1 MIKKTKLV
9 FILCVSLTVSACG
22 LCGQNITT
30 KSIYKD
36 ENKAIVTLIKD
47 CGATTVPTGTFYLIP
62 LESLDEIK
70 PESPKI
76 KKKYKLLSQERG
88 VFEFNWISKEDLEVV
103 YNFPVHGGRQGAFD
117 FQASHVDGVNIT
129 YRQKVR
135 Y

>member
-9 FILCVSLTVSACG
+9 FILCVSLTVSGCG

-30 KSIYKD
+30 TRIYKD

-62 LESLDEIK
+62 LEDLDEIDS
-70 PESPKI
+70 EDVKI
-76 KKKYKLLSQERG
+76 RQKYKIFSAERG
-88 VFEFNWISKEDLEVV
+88 VLDFNWSSDQDLEVIFD
-103 YNFPVHGGRQGAFD
+103 FPISYGRQGKF
-117 FQASHVDGVNIT
+117 FYQASQVDGVNIT